1 MARRDWLRDCN
12 EQNVPVAEFTQIFCV
27 RCRNNE
33 CTRAGYAGSM
43 FAERVSTQVDRLL
56 LNPLFAD
63 LSMPQYAQINAMDF
77 PDAVRH
83 ALRIEIANKRKDWEM
98 PSEDL
103 DPEAAMKELLGTQ
116 APPPPEAPT
125 AKAQRKF
132 GIEIWEEPEPESDE
146 DQSATTAVAP
156 APAPSPILTDTPPIK
171 NPPML
176 IRQANTAFPV
186 GGMMADGSQPVGM
199 TQKPSV
205 PLVDEWAV
213 PTKTENVVPV
223 GAKIRLGLANAD
235 ANGSK
240 K

>member
-1 MARRDWLRDCN
+1 
-12 EQNVPVAEFTQIFCV
+12 
-27 RCRNNE
+27 
-33 CTRAGYAGSM
+33 
-43 FAERVSTQVDRLL
+43 
-56 LNPLFAD
+56 
-63 LSMPQYAQINAMDF
+63 MPQYAQINAMDF

-103 DPEAAMKELLGTQ
+103 DTEAAMKELLGTQ
-116 APPPPEAPT
+116 TPPPPEVPA

-132 GIEIWEEPEPESDE
+132 GIEIWEEPEPDE

-156 APAPSPILTDTPPIK
+156 DPVPTPVPSPILTTTAPPPTN

-176 IRQANTAFPV
+176 IRQSNTAFPV

-205 PLVDEWAV
+205 PLVDEWTV
-213 PTKTENVVPV
+213 PLKTENVVPV

-240 K
+240 KPS